1 VKRDKGNGE
10 EQHVNHLEEKLDA
23 LERRVQMLEDEL
35 AIHRL
40 IVRYGFAVDIGD
52 AEHTANLFTDDTV
65 YDVDV
70 FVMRGR
76 DDIRKMVVTDPHRSL
91 VGNCAHQIGPSVVT
105 VDGDRAV
112 ATGYSRVYL
121 RKDDA
126 IEVYRVSFN
135 RFELVRR
142 DRRWQITH
150 RTTRLLGHAEARE
163 IFAAALA

>member
-1 VKRDKGNGE
+1 MNNL
-10 EQHVNHLEEKLDA
+10 EQKIDA
-23 LERRVQMLEDEL
+23 LVQRVQALEDEL

-52 AEHTANLFTDDTV
+52 AKHTAEVFTDDAV

-76 DDIRKMVVTDPHRSL
+76 DDIRKMVATDPHRSL

-121 RKDDA
+121 RQGDTID
-126 IEVYRVSFN
+126 VYRVSFN

-142 DRRWQITH
+142 DGRWQIAH

-163 IFAAALA
+163 IFATALA